1 MIRALKWLGE
11 VIFQNMI
18 WKLLSLAVA
27 VVIWALVATEPELAT
42 FANVRLEYKN
52 LPEGLEISSDPV
64 SSVMLELRG
73 PSGALRGIGDG
84 THPAVVLDM
93 SEAAAGEHT
102 FTISSRNTRLING
115 VRLVRA
121 IPSEVRFRF
130 EPRRNHI
137 VPVHVRFLN
146 EGQNGWVVDS
156 YKVDPPEMEIAGPRS
171 RVARIAEVM
180 ADPVDLTTAT
190 GVAEFR
196 VNVFAEDSFVR
207 FMNAPEAVVTVT
219 MKKK

>member
-1 MIRALKWLGE
+1 M
-11 VIFQNMI
+11 
-18 WKLLSLAVA
+18 
-27 VVIWALVATEPELAT
+27 
-42 FANVRLEYKN
+42 
-52 LPEGLEISSDPV
+52 SDA
-64 SSVMLELRG
+64 G
-73 PSGALRGIGDG
+73 P
-84 THPAVVLDM
+84 
-93 SEAAAGEHT
+93 GEHT
-102 FTISSRNTRLING
+102 FTITGRNVRVMNG
-115 VRLVRA
+115 VRLMRA

-137 VPVHVRFLN
+137 VPVRVRFLN

-156 YKVDPPEMEIAGPRS
+156 FKVDPPEMEIAGPRS